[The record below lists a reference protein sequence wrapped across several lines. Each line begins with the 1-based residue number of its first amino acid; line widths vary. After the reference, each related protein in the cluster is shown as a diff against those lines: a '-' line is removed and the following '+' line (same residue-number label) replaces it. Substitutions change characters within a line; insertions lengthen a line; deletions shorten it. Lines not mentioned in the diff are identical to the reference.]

1 MSETERIILN
11 AHAALLSAQE
21 VPHTY
26 LCRFVRAGRISGQD
40 ADIEIMPAALDAAV
54 TQGLFEG
61 RAVFVD
67 HAGFLSYPSLHDL
80 VGVSSNAVSIHEGEE
95 VNGEIRFYE
104 TPQSQPI
111 LALIRDFLRDRQAGL
126 AVPDIGLSLVFYPI
140 WEEGKNS
147 AGVRRVMGIKQIE
160 SIDLVFQPAADGR
173 LLHSLS
179 SASYYTIDKGAKIM
193 NSDLDNS
200 IGSPLGSLSNP
211 ADGEARLHPSAKEP
225 AATAAVGG
233 KAGKKENSQNE
244 TEEAQVGVEASPN
257 AQSWSQALTESAAA
271 FMIANS
277 GLPQAARDKLSSNLY
292 QTPAQ
297 VVNAIE
303 AERKYLASLTNE
315 QVIQI
320 GGTPPRSEGISLG
333 LSGLEQIG
341 MALEAL
347 IKGVRPPQSVQPL
360 SGIRELYNLLSGDFE
375 MTGLFHPERVYLAN
389 VNSSTMANLV
399 ADVLNKVL
407 VQEFQ
412 EYPQWWQPFVTQM
425 DFSSLQNVRWI
436 TLGGVGELPTVAEG
450 AAYTELNWG
459 DRYETSAFVKK
470 GGYLGITIEAIDKD
484 DTARLRA
491 APRALAQ
498 AAWLTLGKT
507 ISNIFTANNGAGPTL
522 SDGVELFHS
531 NHGNLGSSTLSL
543 SAWVAA
549 RTAMRK
555 QNELNSGERLG
566 FLTAPRYLLVPP
578 DLEVTALQILA
589 SSHDYSYAL
598 TNGVGPAPVNI
609 FSEGETADMRLRSAR
624 ERVIV
629 VDLWTD
635 TNDWAAVADP
645 RLYPSIGIGF
655 RYGRTPE
662 IYSVSS
668 PTAGLMF
675 SNDVMP
681 VKVRFFFAVG
691 PVDYRGL
698 YKANVA

>member
-1 MSETERIILN
+1 MIQNEKIVLN
-11 AHAALLSAQE
+11 ANAAFLSAQGGQ
-21 VPHTY
+21 HTY
-26 LCRFVRAGRISGQD
+26 LCRFVRAGRISAGTGKP
-40 ADIEIMPAALDAAV
+40 ADIEITPQALQDAVA
-54 TQGLFEG
+54 QGLFEG

-67 HAGFLSYPSLHDL
+67 HASFFEYPSLRDL
-80 VGVSSNAVSIHEGEE
+80 VGVSSNAVSIDNGQE
-95 VNGEIRFYE
+95 VNGQIRFYE
-104 TPQSQPI
+104 TPQAQPI
-111 LALIRDFLRDRQAGL
+111 VDLLEEFLHDRQAGL
-126 AVPDIGLSLVFYPI
+126 AVPDIGLSLVFFPI
-140 WEEGKNS
+140 WEEPSNLNGL
-147 AGVRRVMGIKQIE
+147 RRVVGIQQIE

-173 LLHSLS
+173 LLQSLS
-179 SASYYTIDKGAKIM
+179 RTYQLLSSEGEKRM
-193 NSDLDNS
+193 NVDEEKSMLNVLPVHPTEPEA
-200 IGSPLGSLSNP
+200 GELGDISGRQTDTGKP
-211 ADGEARLHPSAKEP
+211 AEAVMK
-225 AATAAVGG
+225 
-233 KAGKKENSQNE
+233 Q
-244 TEEAQVGVEASPN
+244 AQD
-257 AQSWSQALTESAAA
+257 WSQALSESAAA

-277 GLPQAARDKLSSNLY
+277 GLPQAARDKLAAQTY
-292 QTPAQ
+292 QTPSQ

-303 AERKYLASLTNE
+303 AERKYLASLSNE
-315 QVIQI
+315 QVVQI
-320 GGTPPRSEGISLG
+320 GGTPPRSPSISLG
-333 LSGLEQIG
+333 LNGLEQISL
-341 MALEAL
+341 ALEAL
-347 IKGVRPPQSVQPL
+347 IKGVRPAQGVQPL

-389 VNSSTMANLV
+389 VNSSTMSNLV

-425 DFSSLQNVRWI
+425 DFSSLQNVRWV

-450 AAYTELNWG
+450 AAYTELNWD
-459 DRYETSAFVKK
+459 DRYETAPFVKK

-507 ISNIFTANNGAGPTL
+507 ISNIFTVNNGGGPTL
-522 SDGVELFHS
+522 SDGVNLFHAS
-531 NHGNLGSSTLSL
+531 HGNLGSTALSL

-555 QNELNSGERLG
+555 QSELNSGERLG

-589 SSHDYSYAL
+589 SSHDYSFAMS
-598 TNGVGPAPVNI
+598 NGVGPAPINI

-624 ERVIV
+624 ERVVV

-645 RLYPSIGIGF
+645 RLYPSIGLGF

-698 YKANVA
+698 YKSNVA

>member
-1 MSETERIILN
+1 MTQVEKIILN
-11 AHAALLSAQE
+11 AQAALLAIQE
-21 VPHTY
+21 APHTY
-26 LCRFVRAGRISGQD
+26 LCRFVRAGRVNGG
-40 ADIEIMPAALDAAV
+40 AGKVAEIEITPQALHNAV
-54 TQGLFEG
+54 SEGLFEG

-67 HAGFLSYPSLHDL
+67 HASFFEYPSLHDL
-80 VGVSSNAVSIHEGEE
+80 VGVTSQAISIDQGQE
-95 VNGEIRFYE
+95 VNGQIRFYE
-104 TPQSQPI
+104 TPQTQPI
-111 LALIRDFLRDRQAGL
+111 LALLQETLADRQAGL
-126 AVPDIGLSLVFYPI
+126 AVPDIGLSLVFFPL
-140 WEEGKNS
+140 WEEPQKT
-147 AGVRRVMGIKQIE
+147 AELRRIVGIQQIE

-179 SASYYTIDKGAKIM
+179 AQPSILVSKGVHCM
-193 NSDLDNS
+193 NSDEEKQNYPY
-200 IGSPLGSLSNP
+200 PLSVEHSC
-211 ADGEARLHPSAKEP
+211 DD
-225 AATAAVGG
+225 
-233 KAGKKENSQNE
+233 
-244 TEEAQVGVEASPN
+244 EEANGDNERESEKAHSTDVVTQTP
-257 AQSWSQALTESAAA
+257 QTWSQALSESAAA

-277 GLPQAARDKLSSNLY
+277 GLPQAARDKLAALTY
-292 QTPAQ
+292 QTPTQ

-303 AERKYLASLTNE
+303 AERKYLANLTNE
-315 QVIQI
+315 QVVQI
-320 GGTPPRSEGISLG
+320 GGTPPRSASINFGG
-333 LSGLEQIG
+333 SGLEQISL
-341 MALEAL
+341 ALEAL
-347 IKGVRPPQSVQPL
+347 IKGIRPAQGVQPL

-425 DFSSLQNVRWI
+425 DFGSLQSVRWV

-450 AAYTELNWG
+450 AAYTELSWG
-459 DRYETSAFVKK
+459 DRYETAPFIKK

-507 ISNIFTANNGAGPTL
+507 ISSIFTANNGSGPTL
-522 SDGVELFHS
+522 SDGINLFHNS
-531 NHGNLGSSTLSL
+531 HSNLGGTALSL

-549 RTAMRK
+549 RIAMRK
-555 QNELNSGERLG
+555 QSELNSGERLG
-566 FLTAPRYLLVPP
+566 FLTAPRFLLVPP
-578 DLEVTALQILA
+578 DLEVTGLQILA
-589 SSHDYSYAL
+589 SSHDYSYAMS
-598 TNGVGPAPVNI
+598 NGVGPAPSNV

-624 ERVIV
+624 ERVVV
-629 VDLWTD
+629 VDLWSD
-635 TNDWAAVADP
+635 SGDWAAVADP
-645 RLYPSIGIGF
+645 RLYPSIGLGF

-681 VKVRFFFAVG
+681 VKVRFFYAVG
-691 PVDYRGL
+691 AVDYRGL
-698 YKANVA
+698 YKSNVA